1 MVPAYRGTRK
11 TVMCAFVKLDF
22 RENIAKQVKY
32 LNVLKEGVLSE
43 YNHGAELK
51 LSRHL
56 PICTTS
62 RVSPYTSFKL

>member
-1 MVPAYRGTRK
+1 MVPVYRGTRK
-11 TVMCAFVKLDF
+11 TVMCAFVKLDL

-32 LNVLKEGVLSE
+32 LNVLKEGVLLE
-43 YNHGAELK
+43 YNRRAELK

-56 PICTTS
+56 PICATS